1 MKWIDCRLAM
11 KKDCEEMIPIFSQ
24 PFLHK
29 RVYFQRAK
37 PGLHVLP
44 CGDPAEGFQA
54 G

>member
-1 MKWIDCRLAM
+1 MDRLQVGNE
-11 KKDCEEMIPIFSQ
+11 KGCEEMIPIFSQ
-24 PFLHK
+24 FFLHK
-29 RVYFQRAK
+29 IVYFQRAK